1 MHILLSTLKY
11 LLGLGLCTLEY
22 VVPESTSEYMYILQI
37 TSTYPMGYANTLKD
51 WQAFEDTPAYV
62 KYLYILQNMLV
73 RSICMY
79 SRVFECTPEYMQI
92 LKNTCKHL
100 QIWQHI

>member
-37 TSTYPMGYANTLKD
+37 TSTYVT
-51 WQAFEDTPAYV
+51 DT
-62 KYLYILQNMLV
+62 YIFFCFL
-73 RSICMY
+73 C
-79 SRVFECTPEYMQI
+79 
-92 LKNTCKHL
+92 
-100 QIWQHI
+100 